1 MLRPLCSEVPGIWGC
16 TDSHIT
22 AFLISRL
29 ILVPDVTPG
38 GCGQA
43 LLKSLVGAE
52 ALQLTVPT
60 PMRARCCACF
70 LQAINCYTEGRL
82 CGPTGC
88 QASCIW
94 ATAGQGSEGGLTSG
108 REFPDFAKDSESG
121 LQEFSAEQSWSQPV
135 LALCNSDT
143 DMLRG
148 KTLMVRPPFLFTIH
162 RPGMTCTSPHNKY

>member
-16 TDSHIT
+16 TYSYIT

-148 KTLMVRPPFLFTIH
+148 KTLMVRSPFLFTIH

>member
-1 MLRPLCSEVPGIWGC
+1 MMNSDNPYRQNPQLSIYCRLHGGLQGSGESAAFSDASCCQRLTVLRPLCSEVPGIWGC

-38 GCGQA
+38 GYGQA

-121 LQEFSAEQSWSQPV
+121 LQEFSAEQS
-135 LALCNSDT
+135 
-143 DMLRG
+143 
-148 KTLMVRPPFLFTIH
+148 
-162 RPGMTCTSPHNKY
+162 